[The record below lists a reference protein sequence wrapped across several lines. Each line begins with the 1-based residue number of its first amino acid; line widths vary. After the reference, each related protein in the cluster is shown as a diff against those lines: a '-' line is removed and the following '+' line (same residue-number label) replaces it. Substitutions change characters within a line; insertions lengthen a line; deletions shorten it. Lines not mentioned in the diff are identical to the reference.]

1 MAKYWFCETP
11 QWQRSSAPNE
21 SQRGTRQ
28 LQSRRCL
35 GEAKGIDTVTGGRAE
50 TWTWASEHRGHSVMF
65 SLKLSHRI
73 FQCCVQAVVSEEITY
88 HSPHTWQ
95 WGCIS
100 DPSSPF
106 YTLESRFGL
115 LCRKEVVGKPS
126 CLSPLP
132 WHHHG
137 TWHHQSTSV
146 ALLLCGWLPTGALQF
161 PDFTFWFECFYSSP
175 VTV

>member
-1 MAKYWFCETP
+1 MSKYWFCETP

-50 TWTWASEHRGHSVMF
+50 TWTWASQHRGHSVMF

-106 YTLESRFGL
+106 CTLESRFGL
-115 LCRKEVVGKPS
+115 LYRKEVVGKPS
-126 CLSPLP
+126 CLGPLP
-132 WHHHG
+132 LH
-137 TWHHQSTSV
+137 V
-146 ALLLCGWLPTGALQF
+146 APPKHLCGTAAVWLASHRCFAVPRF
-161 PDFTFWFECFYSSP
+161 HVPFWMLL
-175 VTV
+175 